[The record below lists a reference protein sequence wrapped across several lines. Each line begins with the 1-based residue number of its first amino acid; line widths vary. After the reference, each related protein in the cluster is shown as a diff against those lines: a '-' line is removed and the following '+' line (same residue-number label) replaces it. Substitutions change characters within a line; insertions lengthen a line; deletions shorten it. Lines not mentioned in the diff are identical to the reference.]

1 MNWYPPCGKNCP
13 VPSDCGE
20 IRRCKED
27 LNVKTKM
34 TIFPMQCSC
43 GHIFLEKYQ
52 YHKPLTDGRIGF
64 CWCGFCRKKTFVT
77 DSSRQSAIRG
87 NGGDSGSDAK
97 PPRNTFQRNRV
108 NHE

>member
-1 MNWYPPCGKNCP
+1 MNKLDRLLTYAAEGSRESPPSMP
-13 VPSDCGE
+13 A
-20 IRRCKED
+20 
-27 LNVKTKM
+27 
-34 TIFPMQCSC
+34 IFPMQCSC

-77 DSSRQSAIRG
+77 DSSRQSAIIG

-97 PPRNTFQRNRV
+97 PPRNTFQRGIIYMTPS
-108 NHE
+108 EK